1 MAMGRVFVFLM
12 ALFVLGFPAVTS
24 AQEELS
30 STELRAL
37 SKSAAN
43 KQARHDLL
51 SILKPMEQYPT
62 GNRRQVGDI
71 WLTTKAYGTQIPGIC
86 ARDLL
91 SLYYAP
97 TEPGRA
103 TEDVP
108 VRPYKVKAST
118 SYTFVR
124 PPSAK
129 MLRNSDKAEAYRM
142 PWQSE
147 CSKAPEDDFLG
158 WFDAD
163 EPEFAVRG
171 FLALQVA
178 VARVKAGTLMP
189 KSCADP
195 LVESQKTCLEGVA
208 MLGTDPDQL
217 DSVKRCKADVG
228 MDCFAIDA
236 HWMDIT
242 IIAKQVEGVVAAED
256 IISFDAQQYIIVT

>member
-1 MAMGRVFVFLM
+1 MGRLFAILL
-12 ALFVLGFPAVTS
+12 ALFALGVPAMAS
-24 AQEELS
+24 AQEGLS

-37 SKSAAN
+37 SKPAAN

-51 SILKPMEQYPT
+51 SILKPMEQYPH
-62 GNRRQVGDI
+62 GMRRQVGDI
-71 WLTTKAYGTQIPGIC
+71 WFTTKAYGTQIPGIC

-91 SLYYAP
+91 SLFYAP
-97 TEPGRA
+97 TEPERV

-108 VRPYKVKAST
+108 VRPYKVEAST
-118 SYTFVR
+118 SYNFVR

-147 CSKAPEDDFLG
+147 CSKASEDDFLG
-158 WFDAD
+158 WFAAD
-163 EPEFAVRG
+163 EPGFAVRG

-178 VARVKAGTLMP
+178 VARVKAATLMP

-195 LVESQKTCLEGVA
+195 HIESQKTCVEGAAV
-208 MLGTDPDQL
+208 LGNDTNQL
-217 DSVKRCKADVG
+217 SSVKRCKAEPG
-228 MDCFAIDA
+228 QDCFAIDA
-236 HWMDIT
+236 QGMDIT
-242 IIAKQVEGVVAAED
+242 IITKQVEGVVAAED